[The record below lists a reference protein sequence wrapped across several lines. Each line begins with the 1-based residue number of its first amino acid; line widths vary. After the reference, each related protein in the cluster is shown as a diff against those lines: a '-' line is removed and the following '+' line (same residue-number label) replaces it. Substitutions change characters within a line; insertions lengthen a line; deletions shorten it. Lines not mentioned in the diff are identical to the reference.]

1 MTTTELIE
9 LLKKYE
15 FGGISKRP
23 REISITINGKL
34 FMGNPTISVN
44 GTGDG
49 IAGAEINLDIDGDE
63 KGIDDD
69 ETQFP
74 YIEGE
79 LAEMFVDDEWTK
91 GRIINGYRFHDGVVT
106 IETNDGKRYW
116 CGQDRTELYRPFK
129 EVNADEDSD

>member
-15 FGGISKRP
+15 ISGISKKP
-23 REISITINGKL
+23 REISITINGEL
-34 FMGNPTISVN
+34 FIGEPTISVN

-49 IAGAEINLDIDGDE
+49 VAGAEINLDIDGDYE
-63 KGIDDD
+63 EIDDD
-69 ETQFP
+69 ETRFP

-79 LAEMFVDDEWTK
+79 LAEMFVDGEWIK
-91 GRIINGYRFHDGVVT
+91 GRIVDGYRFRDGVVT

-116 CGQDRTELYRPFK
+116 CGQDKTALYRPFK
-129 EVNADEDSD
+129 EVDADVS